1 MEARGL
7 GREIRRRRRELGWSQ
22 GRLAAHCRVSQQH
35 LSLIER
41 RPEAAQLRTLTR
53 VLGGLGLAFEL
64 LPADAAALRDR
75 QASWRRMNAAE
86 SGFKDWNTPAR
97 DLSRV
102 GELAAFY
109 LKRHGPP
116 PPQPDAAMRAHWR
129 EFRRRLAAVPGR

>member
-7 GREIRRRRRELGWSQ
+7 GRAIRRRRRELGWSQ
-22 GRLAAHCRVSQQH
+22 AQLAARSRVSQQH

-64 LPADAAALRDR
+64 LAADAAALRER

-86 SGFKDWNTPAR
+86 SGLKDWGVPAE
-97 DLSRV
+97 DLAKV
-102 GELAAFY
+102 GELASLY
-109 LKRHGPP
+109 IGRHGPP
-116 PPQPDAAMRAHWR
+116 RPEPDSSSKAQWR
-129 EFRRRLAAVPGR
+129 EFRRRLAAVPAR